1 MASIINSLRNLSSD
15 NYWFI
20 KILFLALPV
29 FFILNYGAVGS
40 FDISEQIGFCA
51 ILGIFYLG
59 VVAILM
65 HRNINNLSPILP
77 SLFTIPEFVIKGI
90 GMCIVAVPLYVVFIS
105 IISFIANNVVFEPF
119 VMWVIYICVTLFLA
133 PFVFIP
139 PVLYCVNG
147 KLSDAFNYKV
157 ILASAGNF
165 SVAFLS
171 YVIQYVFTILLFA
184 YLFYRMFDAM
194 VDDILPINII
204 YSITFVISILSF
216 YSYCSDLYPDV
227 IAELPKNKARKVS

>member
-20 KILFLALPV
+20 KILFLAVPI
-29 FFILNYGAVGS
+29 FCILNYGALDQYALSDQIIFGS
-40 FDISEQIGFCA
+40 

-59 VVAILM
+59 VAAILM

-90 GMCIVAVPLYVVFIS
+90 GISIVSVPLY
-105 IISFIANNVVFEPF
+105 IIYILIINTIATYVVFEPF
-119 VMWVIYICVTLFLA
+119 VMAVIYICVTLFLA
-133 PFVFIP
+133 PFIFIP
-139 PVLYCVNG
+139 GVLYCVNG
-147 KLSDAFNYKV
+147 KLTDAFNFKV

-171 YVIQYVFTILLFA
+171 YIIQYVFTILLFA

-194 VDDILPINII
+194 VEDTMPANIVW
-204 YSITFVISILSF
+204 SITSVVTILSF

-227 IAELPKNKARKVS
+227 IAELPKHKARKL